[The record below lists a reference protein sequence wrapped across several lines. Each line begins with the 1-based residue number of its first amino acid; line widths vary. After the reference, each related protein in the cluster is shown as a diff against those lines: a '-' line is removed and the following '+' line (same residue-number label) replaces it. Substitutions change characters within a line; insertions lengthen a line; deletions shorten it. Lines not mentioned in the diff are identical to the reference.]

1 MGVELELFGE
11 PKATNYL
18 FLVEESYNFTAD
30 TVKAYVGGIYT
41 RIAAYAGPA
50 PLKVR
55 YLKHYFG
62 WS

>member
-41 RIAAYAGPA
+41 RVAAYAGPA
-50 PLKVR
+50 
-55 YLKHYFG
+55 H
-62 WS
+62 